1 MKRRNFIKNTAL
13 SAVAISASGFVRF
26 NGKSFEGDCETTTDI
41 LGPYYRP
48 DAPVRTDLLIKGAK
62 GQKVVLSGQIF
73 HKDCTTPLKNACVE
87 IWHCDTEGVY
97 DNDSPAFK
105 YRAKAYCDDKGH
117 YSFTTIIPVA
127 YDTGVGFIRPAHYH
141 MMYSAEG
148 YQSLITQLYFTG
160 DKYIGKDITASS
172 PSAAKRI
179 LDFKNGKNGEKT
191 LTFNVTMMEKIPAS
205 TAVIQQLAGVYTTAD
220 GKDQKFEFYKRD
232 TLLWL
237 KDQSSING
245 GYPLMYNGN
254 NSFASYG
261 PIDESFL
268 FTPQT
273 DGSIKLVYSE
283 VNRENVK
290 LVHEATKLKS

>member
-1 MKRRNFIKNTAL
+1 
-13 SAVAISASGFVRF
+13 
-26 NGKSFEGDCETTTDI
+26 
-41 LGPYYRP
+41 
-48 DAPVRTDLLIKGAK
+48 
-62 GQKVVLSGQIF
+62 
-73 HKDCTTPLKNACVE
+73 
-87 IWHCDTEGVY
+87 
-97 DNDSPAFK
+97 
-105 YRAKAYCDDKGH
+105 
-117 YSFTTIIPVA
+117 
-127 YDTGVGFIRPAHYH
+127 
-141 MMYSAEG
+141 MYSAEG

-232 TLLWL
+232 TLLWV